1 MNWMSWVI
9 WVQIFELGHPSQHLN
24 AISVGNAQRMA
35 QEGRGRTSSSETAAC
50 LCTIVFTHLYIC
62 IYIYSVYL
70 QCICICIYTYVYI
83 FWVHIHKNKI
93 CIHAVAQTFQD
104 CGKKSSETWTSMLLN
119 GFFQNKRSPMPDLTQ
134 SISLSH
140 RVFGCFAYDAKTQI
154 DCHYTKQ

>member
-62 IYIYSVYL
+62 IYIYTVYIYSVYV
-70 QCICICIYTYVYI
+70 YVYI
-83 FWVHIHKNKI
+83 HMYIFFECIYIKTKYAYMRLHKHFKI
-93 CIHAVAQTFQD
+93 AVRNPVKLGRQ
-104 CGKKSSETWTSMLLN
+104 CSWM
-119 GFFQNKRSPMPDLTQ
+119 GFFKTRDRPCPTSPKAFLWAIGCSVVLLT
-134 SISLSH
+134 
-140 RVFGCFAYDAKTQI
+140 TQR
-154 DCHYTKQ
+154 HK